1 MACPFFEPQD
11 LLEDPIFTRLPL
23 GQAFT
28 GRCHVDESDAELP
41 LKICNHGYARGRCDR
56 FPASFAV
63 DAYRF
68 AKTSNDGIVWIEEA
82 DHAPLRFGP
91 ASEIPATNTPAQQ
104 QLKAFQ
110 RSASE
115 GKIR

>member
-11 LLEDPIFTRLPL
+11 LTEDAIFTRLPL
-23 GQAFT
+23 GQAYT
-28 GRCHVDESDAELP
+28 GRCHGGEASEQLP
-41 LKICNHGYARGRCDR
+41 LKICNQGYARGRCER
-56 FPASFAV
+56 FPTSFAV

-68 AKTSNDGIVWIEEA
+68 AKTSDGGIVWIEEA
-82 DHAPLRFGP
+82 GHAPLSFGP
-91 ASEIPATNTPAQQ
+91 ATRIPAENMPARQ

-110 RSASE
+110 RSVLE